1 MHAVTSLL
9 YMLQRDEQKPPIDRL
24 SRSETPKTQQVEH
37 WQHPKKPEILFVT
50 VNRGGTLAPTN
61 ALLS

>member
-1 MHAVTSLL
+1 
-9 YMLQRDEQKPPIDRL
+9 MLQRDEQKPPIDRL

-50 VNRGGTLAPTN
+50 ANRGGTLAPTN